1 MIESLETR
9 PYLVFGI
16 DIGMGS
22 AGWSLLDIANKRI
35 VDMGVHLW
43 EVPQEPKTKVSTA
56 TTRRNA
62 RSSRRNND
70 RHATRMAKCLELL
83 KAHGLVP
90 EDAEA
95 SYLQP
100 RKGEK
105 QILAIRSEGLD
116 RKLSDR
122 EFARALYHICNRRG
136 YIPHGDGDVND
147 TEGKQVL
154 SAIDANS
161 KTMHEKGYRTV
172 GEMMLKEGILTG
184 KPNGFARNTSESYE
198 HCIMLSQL
206 VDEVGKLFDAQR
218 ANENPSA
225 TDKLEEQYI
234 TCLTWQKPTYDRDEL
249 IYKTVGPCV
258 YYPEEKRAARATLSF
273 ER

>member
-16 DIGMGS
+16 DIGIGS

-136 YIPHGDGDVND
+136 YIPHGDGDAND

-172 GEMMLKEGILTG
+172 GEMMLKEGILAG
-184 KPNGFARNTSESYE
+184 KPN
-198 HCIMLSQL
+198 
-206 VDEVGKLFDAQR
+206 V
-218 ANENPSA
+218 PSGHV
-225 TDKLEEQYI
+225 LRY
-234 TCLTWQKPTYDRDEL
+234 R
-249 IYKTVGPCV
+249 
-258 YYPEEKRAARATLSF
+258 R
-273 ER
+273 